1 MLKRILVPLDGSACA
16 ERAIPLAARIV
27 RASGGM
33 LILLRVVGSAIEMW
47 PSPFPPLPSAAV
59 QTMIEVGRTEATN
72 YLETVARSNH
82 LEDIEVTNE
91 VLSGPVASTILSAV
105 RSCQVDFI
113 IISSRSTGS
122 SRWGLGSVAE
132 KVTRHS
138 PVPVLVLPGRESG
151 NVPVDAHHPLRALV
165 PLDGSPLAEAV
176 LAPASLLISA
186 LAAPTQGA
194 LHIALVMKLPPA
206 AGRGSD
212 RKPMDTGMRAS
223 LQREARIYVCAVADR
238 WRKDSLAAH
247 LPVTWSVLFDED
259 VADALIRLAENGESV
274 EHESV
279 LSGSG
284 CDLIVMTTHGRGGEQ
299 PWTMGSVT
307 ARVLGATRLP
317 LLIVQPPKSGGSSQR
332 GAMHYQE
339 GVSQMGTAEQE
350 PQRMKLR
357 HQI

>member
-1 MLKRILVPLDGSACA
+1 M
-16 ERAIPLAARIV
+16 
-27 RASGGM
+27 
-33 LILLRVVGSAIEMW
+33 
-47 PSPFPPLPSAAV
+47 
-59 QTMIEVGRTEATN
+59 
-72 YLETVARSNH
+72 
-82 LEDIEVTNE
+82 
-91 VLSGPVASTILSAV
+91 
-105 RSCQVDFI
+105 
-113 IISSRSTGS
+113 
-122 SRWGLGSVAE
+122 
-132 KVTRHS
+132 
-138 PVPVLVLPGRESG
+138 
-151 NVPVDAHHPLRALV
+151 
-165 PLDGSPLAEAV
+165 
-176 LAPASLLISA
+176 
-186 LAAPTQGA
+186 
-194 LHIALVMKLPPA
+194 
-206 AGRGSD
+206 
-212 RKPMDTGMRAS
+212 
-223 LQREARIYVCAVADR
+223 ADR

-247 LPVTWSVLFDED
+247 LLVTWSVLFDED